1 MDHVAA
7 ITRVK
12 DLRRQLLEADKAY
25 YALAQPVISD
35 KTYDE
40 YMNELIR
47 LECEFDLHEPDSPS
61 VRVGGRINKKFS
73 QVQHPHKMMS
83 LSNTYSEEEI
93 DQFDRRVN
101 DNLGH
106 NDYTYVIELKFDGM
120 ATRLRYENGLLVLGA
135 SRGDGAVGDDITD
148 NIKTVRDVPLR
159 LLGNNYPEVLEIRGE
174 MYMEKASFV
183 RLNLERE
190 ENGEETF
197 ANPRNFTAGTMKLQD
212 TSIVSSRPIRFFAYD
227 ALLEG
232 RQDLSQLD
240 KLHLLKAWGLP
251 VHPKAIHCTTIG
263 SIHDVLREWNTE
275 RHDLPFETDG
285 AVIKINEDRYRD
297 ILGSTAKAPRWAI
310 AYKFEPEQV
319 STRLLDITLQ
329 VGRLGTIT
337 PVAELDPVQLAG
349 TTVKRASLHN
359 EEEIHRKD
367 IRVGDLVRVE
377 KAGEIIPQVV
387 ERIEEPGAVR
397 NEMFKMPSNCPS
409 CANKLVKLPDEVAH
423 RCLNPECPPQVRN
436 RIEHFASRQA
446 MDIDGMGVSM
456 VDQIVSA
463 GLTTSYADIYDLTY
477 DALIKLDRVAD
488 KSVNNL
494 LAAIQDSKNKPYEK
508 LIFALG
514 IRHVGVTVARDLAM
528 HFPHIDLLMN
538 ATIEDFIN
546 INSIGPRIAESLRTF
561 FHEPVNIEIIE
572 RLKRAGLTLV
582 GSAQTVTSTILEG
595 KTVVLTGTL
604 PTLQRAQA
612 EELIRVH
619 GGKTSSSIS
628 KKTSMVLAGE
638 AAGSKLDK
646 ANQLG
651 VVVIDEVTFLK
662 MIGHLDV

>member
-1 MDHVAA
+1 MDHAA
-7 ITRVK
+7 AVNRVN
-12 DLRRQLLEADKAY
+12 DLRRQLHAADKAY
-25 YALAQPVISD
+25 YELDQPFISD

-40 YMNELIR
+40 LMNELIR
-47 LECEFDLHEPDSPS
+47 LENEFGLHEPDSPS
-61 VRVGGRINKKFS
+61 VRVGGRINKKFV
-73 QVQHPHKMMS
+73 QVRHPHKMMS

-93 DQFDRRVN
+93 DQFDRRVK

-106 NDYTYVIELKFDGM
+106 SEFTYLIELKFDGM
-120 ATRLRYENGLLVLGA
+120 ATRLRYEDGVLVLGA
-135 SRGDGAVGDDITD
+135 SRGDGTVGDDITD
-148 NIKTVRDVPLR
+148 NVRTVRDVPLR
-159 LLGNNYPEVLEIRGE
+159 LSGTNYPAILEIRGE
-174 MYMEKASFV
+174 MYMEKAAFA
-183 RLNLERE
+183 RLNQERE

-212 TSIVSSRPIRFFAYD
+212 TAVVASRPIRFFAYD
-227 ALLEG
+227 AILEG
-232 RQDLSQLD
+232 RQDLSQLE
-240 KLHLLKAWGLP
+240 KLHMLQSWGLP
-251 VHPKAIHCTTIG
+251 VHPKAVHCPDIG
-263 SIHDVLREWNTE
+263 SVHEVIRKWDSE

-319 STRLLDITLQ
+319 ATRLLDITLQ

-337 PVAELDPVQLAG
+337 PVAELEPVLLAG

-367 IRVGDLVRVE
+367 IRIGDLVLVE

-387 ERIEEPGAVR
+387 ERIEEPGTLR
-397 NEMFKMPSNCPS
+397 TEMFKMPTHCPS
-409 CANKLVKLPDEVAH
+409 CAHVLVKLADEVAH

-446 MDIDGMGVSM
+446 MDIDGMGESM
-456 VDQIVSA
+456 VDQIVTA
-463 GLTTSYADIYDLTY
+463 GLATTYADIYDLTY

-494 LAAIQDSKNKPYEK
+494 LTAIEASKKQPYEK

-514 IRHVGVTVARDLAM
+514 IRHVGVTVARDLALN
-528 HFPHIDLLMN
+528 FPDIDTLMN
-538 ATIEDFIN
+538 AAVEDLTN
-546 INSIGPRIAESLRTF
+546 INSIGPRIAESLKVF
-561 FHEPVNIEIIE
+561 FGNPANLEIIE
-572 RLKRAGLTLV
+572 RLKRAGLTLW
-582 GSAQTVTSTILEG
+582 GSAPTIASALLEG

-612 EELIRVH
+612 EELIRLH
-619 GGKTSSSIS
+619 GGKTSSSVS
-628 KKTSMVLAGE
+628 KKTDLVLAGE
-638 AAGSKLDK
+638 SAGSKLDK
-646 ANQLG
+646 AQQLG
-651 VVVIDEVTFLK
+651 VRVVDEATFLQ
-662 MIGHLDV
+662 MIGQ